1 MFMYI
6 TTSVTTILLDIWS
19 PYLDILQSNICTVL
33 RIKRSLKASN
43 FFLQKRPP
51 EMPFQSLMKSAL
63 LIEPSSGVRVPKYE
77 KLRVLR
83 VVTSEFIVT
92 SNLS

>member
-1 MFMYI
+1 
-6 TTSVTTILLDIWS
+6 
-19 PYLDILQSNICTVL
+19 
-33 RIKRSLKASN
+33 
-43 FFLQKRPP
+43 
-51 EMPFQSLMKSAL
+51 MPFQSLMKSAL